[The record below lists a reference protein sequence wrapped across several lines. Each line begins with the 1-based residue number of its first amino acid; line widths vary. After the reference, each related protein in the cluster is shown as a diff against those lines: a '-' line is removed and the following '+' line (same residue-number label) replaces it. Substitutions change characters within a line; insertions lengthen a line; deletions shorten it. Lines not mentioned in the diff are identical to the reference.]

1 MKAVIPLAGSG
12 TRLRPLTAHTPKC
25 LLDIGGYTTL
35 GLTINNILKNG
46 INDFIFVVGFEHNK
60 IKDFI
65 KKKFPDLRVNFVLNS
80 DYEATNS
87 IYSFWMTR
95 EFINN
100 EAILLLD
107 GDIIFGEE
115 VISVLLN
122 SEHDNCLTLRKG
134 IDLVDEDMK
143 AAVDDKG
150 MVTEISK
157 MVDLSIASGESIAIQ
172 KFSVDGVKKL
182 VKEADYL
189 IREEK
194 NVDDWYEAAIQRMI
208 DNGGEVAAI
217 DVNHLP
223 CFEID
228 TVEDIEYAKK
238 YIIPK
243 LSDIEKF

>member
-12 TRLRPLTAHTPKC
+12 TRLRPLTDHTPKC

-35 GLTINNILKNG
+35 GLTINGILKNG

-60 IKDFI
+60 IKEFI
-65 KKKFPDLRVNFVLNS
+65 KNNFPNLRTKFVLNP
-80 DYEATNS
+80 DYEVTNS

-95 EFINN
+95 ELIRN

-107 GDIIFGEE
+107 GDIIFGEK
-115 VISVLLN
+115 VISDLLK
-122 SEHDNCLTLRKG
+122 SEHDNGLILRKG
-134 IDLVDEDMK
+134 TDLDEEDMK
-143 AAVDDKG
+143 AAVDDNG

-157 MVDLSIASGESIAIQ
+157 TVDLSIASGESIAIQ
-172 KFSVDGVKKL
+172 KFSLDGVKNLIKA
-182 VKEADYL
+182 ADYL
-189 IREEK
+189 IQEEK

-243 LSDIEKF
+243 LAGK